1 MDTKTQLYAQRGDQL
16 KVTTWGF
23 VAWHLI
29 GAKNKAKLR
38 DALDS
43 FDSDGHWTMET
54 LQQPIRFTLID
65 RSEA

>member
-1 MDTKTQLYAQRGDQL
+1 MDTKTQLYAQRGDQT

-29 GAKNKAKLR
+29 GAKNKAKLK

-43 FDSDGHWTMET
+43 FASDGHWTMET
-54 LQQPIRFTLID
+54 LQQPIRLTLID